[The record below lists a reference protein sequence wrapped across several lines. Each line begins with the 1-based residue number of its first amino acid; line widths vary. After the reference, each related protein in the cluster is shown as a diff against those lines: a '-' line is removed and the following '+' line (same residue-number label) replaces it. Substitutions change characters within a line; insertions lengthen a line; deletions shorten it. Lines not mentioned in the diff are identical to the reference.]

1 MTLRELLYRKSYK
14 NIFNIIYKTFL
25 KDRTQDEIVE
35 LSIKFEKA
43 FRELKSIE
51 QQNKTKNLVVLNEVE
66 SKEEQIIDV
75 CFYDDKQDEHYALDF
90 MDWGEIIDCEVV
102 APKKFNQ
109 TTIVAHVLW
118 EITFWGYSREK
129 ITEERKDLNKA
140 VEEVKELDL
149 EDLENFNIEDLDG

>member
-43 FRELKSIE
+43 FRELKNIE
-51 QQNKTKNLVVLNEVE
+51 QQNKTKNLVVLNKIE
-66 SKEEQIIDV
+66 SQEEQIIDV

>member
-25 KDRTQDEIVE
+25 KDRTQDQIVE

-140 VEEVKELDL
+140 VKEVKELDL

>member
-14 NIFNIIYKTFL
+14 NIFNVIYKTFL
-25 KDRTQDEIVE
+25 KDHPQDKIID

-43 FRELKSIE
+43 FLELKSIE
-51 QQNKTKNLVVLNEVE
+51 QQNKTKNLVVLNEIE
-66 SKEEQIIDV
+66 NEIEDEAENGGEQIIDV
-75 CFYDDKQDEHYALDF
+75 CFFDDKQDEHYGLDF

-118 EITFWGYSREK
+118 EITFWGFSREK
-129 ITEERKDLNKA
+129 ITKERKELNKA
-140 VEEVKELDL
+140 VKEIEKLDL
-149 EDLENFNIEDLDG
+149 EDLK

>member
-14 NIFNIIYKTFL
+14 NIFNVIYKTFL
-25 KDRTQDEIVE
+25 KDHTQNKIVE

-51 QQNKTKNLVVLNEVE
+51 QQNKTKNLVAVNEIE
-66 SKEEQIIDV
+66 NEEEQIVDV
-75 CFYDDKQDEHYALDF
+75 CFYDNNQDEHYALDF

-109 TTIVAHVLW
+109 TTILAHVLW
-118 EITFWGYSREK
+118 EITFWGFSREK
-129 ITEERKDLNKA
+129 ITQEKKELNKA
-140 VEEVKELDL
+140 VKEVEELDL
-149 EDLENFNIEDLDG
+149 EELDG

>member
-25 KDRTQDEIVE
+25 KDRTQDQIVE

-129 ITEERKDLNKA
+129 ITEERKGLNKA
-140 VEEVKELDL
+140 VKEVKELDL
-149 EDLENFNIEDLDG
+149 EDLENFNIENLDG